1 MKHLPEIFDALV
13 AERKRLKALSKK
25 VEKNSATHTA
35 VTSAITALESV
46 LF

>member
-13 AERKRLKALSKK
+13 AERKRLQALSKK
-25 VEKNSATHTA
+25 VEKDSATHTA